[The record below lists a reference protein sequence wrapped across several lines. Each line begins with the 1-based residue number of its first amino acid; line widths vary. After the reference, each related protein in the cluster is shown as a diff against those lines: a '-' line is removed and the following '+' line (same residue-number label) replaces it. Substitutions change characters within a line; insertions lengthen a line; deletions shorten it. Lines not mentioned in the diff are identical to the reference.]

1 MGVQLMGKLAFVTAR
16 IEQAN
21 KACLAAW
28 LRELPLDQFASRCVR
43 PVQYYLGSLAQRQVK
58 LVAKCGQNQC
68 PCYDNHVLQL
78 VCVLRGSTMQLI
90 GYAADMKFSSVN
102 SYRQD

>member
-43 PVQYYLGSLAQRQVK
+43 PVQYYLGSLAQRQVS
-58 LVAKCGQNQC
+58 LIAKHGNNQC
-68 PCYDNHVLQL
+68 PCYNNHILQPGL
-78 VCVLRGSTMQLI
+78 CSERISN
-90 GYAADMKFSSVN
+90 AADWPCCSLAA
-102 SYRQD
+102 